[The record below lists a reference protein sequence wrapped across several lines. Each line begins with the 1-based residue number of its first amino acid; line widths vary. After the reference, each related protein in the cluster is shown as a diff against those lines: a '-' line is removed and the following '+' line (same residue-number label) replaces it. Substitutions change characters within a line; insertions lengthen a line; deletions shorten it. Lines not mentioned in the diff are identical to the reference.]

1 MKRIL
6 MFVVAVA
13 TLTACCGEN
22 DKTKFNAKEYAERKT
37 ERLDKIVDLT
47 DAQEKEVYSTYL
59 AQGKEIKKNIKAAKK
74 MCGEM
79 KHPDCTPKAECKK
92 AECNK
97 AECDKANC
105 NKAECNK
112 AECDKANCNKAE
124 CKKAECKKAE
134 CDKAKCN
141 KAECKKAECKKAEC
155 KKAECDKAKCNK
167 AECKKAECD
176 KTKCDKAECKKAEC
190 NKAKCDKAECN
201 KAKCDKAECNKAEC
215 KKAEC
220 KKAECKPQH
229 KGRKPHPNF
238 VTPQMRKATGESL
251 SKILTPEQNAKLKEH
266 RAKRHNCCPDGKQC
280 MPTPDPANK

>member
-37 ERLDKIVDLT
+37 ERIDKIVDLS
-47 DAQEKEVYSTYL
+47 DSQEKEVYSLYL
-59 AQGKEIKKNIKAAKK
+59 TQGKEIKKNIKAAKK
-74 MCGEM
+74 ECGEM
-79 KHPDCTPKAECKK
+79 KSPDCTKK

-97 AECDKANC
+97 AEC
-105 NKAECNK
+105 NKAK
-112 AECDKANCNKAE
+112 CD
-124 CKKAECKKAE
+124 KAECKKAE
-134 CDKAKCN
+134 CDKAN
-141 KAECKKAECKKAEC
+141 CKKAEC
-155 KKAECDKAKCNK
+155 NK
-167 AECKKAECD
+167 ANCKKAECD

-190 NKAKCDKAECN
+190 DKTKCDKNECKKAECN
-201 KAKCDKAECNKAEC
+201 KAKCDKAEC

>member
-1 MKRIL
+1 MKTIQKL
-6 MFVVAVA
+6 AVA
-13 TLTACCGEN
+13 MVALATMTACAQG
-22 DKTKFNAKEYAERKT
+22 DKPKFDAKEYAERKT

-74 MCGEM
+74 ECGEM
-79 KHPDCTPKAECKK
+79 KSPDCTKK

-97 AECDKANC
+97 AEC
-105 NKAECNK
+105 NKAK
-112 AECDKANCNKAE
+112 CD
-124 CKKAECKKAE
+124 KAECKKAE
-134 CDKAKCN
+134 CDKAN
-141 KAECKKAECKKAEC
+141 CKKAECNKANC
-155 KKAECDKAKCNK
+155 KKAECDKAKCDKN
-167 AECKKAECD
+167 ECKKAECN
-176 KTKCDKAECKKAEC
+176 KAKCDKAECKKAEC
-190 NKAKCDKAECN
+190 NKAKCD
-201 KAKCDKAECNKAEC
+201 KAEC

>member
-22 DKTKFNAKEYAERKT
+22 DKAKFNAKEYAERKT

-92 AECNK
+92 AECKK

-105 NKAECNK
+105 KKAECNK
-112 AECDKANCNKAE
+112 AN
-124 CKKAECKKAE
+124 CKKAE

-141 KAECKKAECKKAEC
+141 KAK
-155 KKAECDKAKCNK
+155 CDK

-176 KTKCDKAECKKAEC
+176 KTKCDKNECK
-190 NKAKCDKAECN
+190 
-201 KAKCDKAECNKAEC
+201 KAEC

>member
-6 MFVVAVA
+6 MFVVAAA

-74 MCGEM
+74 ECGEM
-79 KHPDCTPKAECKK
+79 KSPDCTKKAECNKAKCDKNECKKAECKKAKCDKNECKKAECKK
-92 AECNK
+92 AECDKAKCDKNECKK
-97 AECDKANC
+97 AECDKA
-105 NKAECNK
+105 K
-112 AECDKANCNKAE
+112 CDKNE

-141 KAECKKAECKKAEC
+141 
-155 KKAECDKAKCNK
+155 
-167 AECKKAECD
+167 
-176 KTKCDKAECKKAEC
+176 
-190 NKAKCDKAECN
+190 
-201 KAKCDKAECNKAEC
+201 
-215 KKAEC
+215 
-220 KKAECKPQH
+220 KAECKPQH